1 MIGSERTNVKISYNH
16 SCISVEEIVV
26 GGAKDLFY
34 VHIHTTVIGPMEES
48 QKCSEEEIVCLT
60 SYWF

>member
-1 MIGSERTNVKISYNH
+1 MIGSERTDVKFSYNH

-34 VHIHTTVIGPMEES
+34 VHIHTTVIGPMEVRNAPL
-48 QKCSEEEIVCLT
+48 EEIVCPT

>member
-1 MIGSERTNVKISYNH
+1 MTNVNVKINYNY

-26 GGAKDLFY
+26 GGAKDLFN
-34 VHIHTTVIGPMEES
+34 VHIHTTVIGPSTEVRNAP
-48 QKCSEEEIVCLT
+48 QEEIRPT